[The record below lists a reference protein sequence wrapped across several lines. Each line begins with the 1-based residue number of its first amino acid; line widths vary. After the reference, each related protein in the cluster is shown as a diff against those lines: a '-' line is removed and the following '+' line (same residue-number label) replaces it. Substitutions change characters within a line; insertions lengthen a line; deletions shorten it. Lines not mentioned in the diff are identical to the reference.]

1 MNSNPDT
8 RSDTDRTPKALQE
21 EWRQAARTIRERGL
35 PPDVLP
41 IEALR
46 ENSGIEL
53 FQKMMRGELPPPPIA
68 ETLDFS
74 LVEAEKGR
82 VVFQGHP
89 ARAHYNPI
97 NSVHGG
103 YHATLL
109 DSCVACA
116 VQSMLEAGQGYT
128 TLELKVNYLR
138 ALTDQV
144 GPVRAEGKVV
154 HVGRQ
159 IGTAEGRL
167 YDAAGRLYAHAS
179 TTCLIFNV

>member
-1 MNSNPDT
+1 MTADVS
-8 RSDTDRTPKALQE
+8 ALQA
-21 EWRQAARTIRERGL
+21 EWLAATAALRNREL
-35 PPDVLP
+35 SFDVLP
-41 IEALR
+41 VEALR
-46 ENSGIEL
+46 ECSGLEL
-53 FQKMMRGELPPPPIA
+53 FQRMLRGELPSPPIMQ
-68 ETLDFS
+68 TLDIA

-89 ARAHYNPI
+89 ARAHYNPLG
-97 NSVHGG
+97 SVHGG

-116 VQSMLEAGQGYT
+116 VQSVLDAGQGYT
-128 TLELKVNYLR
+128 TIELKVNYLR

-144 GPVRAEGKVV
+144 GPVRAEGKVI

-167 YDAAGRLYAHAS
+167 YDAAGRLYAHAT
-179 TTCLIFNV
+179 TTCLIFAR

>member
-1 MNSNPDT
+1 MSPD
-8 RSDTDRTPKALQE
+8 PKALQQ
-21 EWRQAARTIRERGL
+21 EWLAASRVIRERGL

-41 IEALR
+41 VEAMR
-46 ENSGIEL
+46 EYSGLEL

-68 ETLDFS
+68 QTLDFAI
-74 LVEAEKGR
+74 VEVEKGR

-89 ARAHYNPI
+89 SRAHYNPI
-97 NSVHGG
+97 GSVHGG

-116 VQSMLEAGQGYT
+116 VQSTLEAGQGYT
-128 TLELKVNYLR
+128 TIELKVNYLR

-144 GPVRAEGKVV
+144 GPVRAEGKVI
-154 HVGRQ
+154 HTGRQ

-167 YDAAGRLYAHAS
+167 YDASGRLYAHAT
-179 TTCLIFNV
+179 TTCLVFNV